1 MHLKHWADRTLVETF
16 LLTRDE
22 TVFRWLYR
30 RHTDRLWRLALRLGA
45 GNRLL
50 AEEWTQEAWIR
61 AVERLPEFR
70 WESSLRTWLSGYVV
84 RIAKETWRR
93 QAIENERSTP
103 LEAALFET
111 GGPVLLH
118 VKLDLETAFA
128 ALPPGFRAV
137 LTLYDAEGY
146 KHEEIAEMLGIS
158 VGTSKSQLSRAR
170 AALRDFL
177 NESPKT

>member
-1 MHLKHWADRTLVETF
+1 MHLKHWADRALVETF

-22 TVFRWLYR
+22 TVFRWLYQR
-30 RHTDRLWRLALRLGA
+30 YSDRLWRLALRLSA
-45 GNRLL
+45 GNRIL
-50 AEEWTQEAWIR
+50 AEEWTQEAWMR
-61 AVERLPEFR
+61 AVERMPDFR
-70 WESSLRTWLSGYVV
+70 WESSLPTWLSGFVV
-84 RIAKETWRR
+84 RVAQETWRR
-93 QAIENERSTP
+93 QTVENERSLP
-103 LEAALFET
+103 FEVALFET
-111 GGPVLLH
+111 ETPVWLH
-118 VKLDLETAFA
+118 EKMDMETAFSM
-128 ALPPGFRAV
+128 LPPGFRAV